1 MNTFGNRFRLTT
13 FGESHGE
20 AIGGVIDGMPAG
32 VTIDLDAVQA
42 ELDRRRPGQNA
53 YVTARQEADRVRI
66 LSGLMPDG
74 RTTTGTPIGFMIE
87 NTDVRSVDYSEMEHV
102 YRPSHADYTYQ
113 ARYGVRD
120 HRGGGRASARETA
133 ARVVGGAFARQWLA
147 TMGISIKAWIEQIG
161 PETDPERIKELLLQ
175 LKAEGDSVGGYV
187 RCVIDGLRAGVGD
200 PVADKLS
207 ARLAGAM
214 MSIPAAK
221 GFELGMGFEGC
232 VKRGS
237 EMIDEFYIDAD
248 GVIRTRTNH
257 SGGVQGG
264 ISNGMPVTMRVAFK
278 PTATLGREVHTVNDR
293 GEEVTLQAR
302 GRHDPCVVPRA
313 VPVVESMAALT
324 VADLIVGKY

>member
-1 MNTFGNRFRLTT
+1 MNTFGNNFRLTT
-13 FGESHGE
+13 FGESHGP

-32 VTIDLDAVQA
+32 IRIDLDQVQA
-42 ELDRRRPGQNA
+42 QLDRRRPGQNA
-53 YVTARQEADRVRI
+53 YVTARREADRVRI

-74 RTTTGTPIGFMIE
+74 CTTTGTPIGFVIE
-87 NTDVRSVDYSEMEHV
+87 NTDARSADYAEMEHI

-147 TMGISIKAWIEQIG
+147 TLGISITAWMDQIG
-161 PETDPERIKELLLQ
+161 PERTEERMLALIQ
-175 LKAEGDSVGGYV
+175 QIRSEGDSIGGYV
-187 RCVIDGLRAGVGD
+187 GCRIDGLPAGVGS

-221 GFELGMGFEGC
+221 GFELGMGFDGC
-232 VKRGS
+232 LKRGS
-237 EMIDEFYIDAD
+237 EMIDEFYTEAD
-248 GVIRTRTNH
+248 GTVRTHTNH

-278 PTATLGREVHTVNDR
+278 PTATLGREVNTVTDS
-293 GEEVTLQAR
+293 GEPTTLKAR

-313 VPVVESMAALT
+313 VPVVEAMAAIT
-324 VADLIVGKY
+324 VADLLLSQK